1 MQGLFSSKLVLLLS
15 VVCGLAALLV
25 HSNLS
30 FLTIDVFSSG
40 VLIACRTFVT
50 YVLLSGF
57 KINRLIFDHE
67 TPEVFTIPVYRN
79 VTSTDLQP
87 LYTLMGA
94 EAFFETDDGLIYAS
108 LGNGTIGKLSNGAVT
123 LVARTGSHDPTRC
136 KTGILSTDYCGR
148 PLGLVMTEG
157 SRLFVA
163 DAWRGLLEVD
173 VSIQPTEA
181 ELLGKLPSENVKVLS
196 NSSTDGERILFADGL
211 EIDKKGVNLYL
222 TSLSQRSRID
232 VFAFCCFED
241 PPSGRL
247 YRHNLSTGVT
257 EVLLDRLPQPNGVVR
272 SHDGNSLLV
281 VLSGSKGKLR
291 ISCLTLESPS
301 TILLDIRYAKPTC
314 LQVQRLSADMVR
326 SCRST
331 Q

>member
-1 MQGLFSSKLVLLLS
+1 
-15 VVCGLAALLV
+15 
-25 HSNLS
+25 
-30 FLTIDVFSSG
+30 
-40 VLIACRTFVT
+40 
-50 YVLLSGF
+50 
-57 KINRLIFDHE
+57 
-67 TPEVFTIPVYRN
+67 
-79 VTSTDLQP
+79 
-87 LYTLMGA
+87 
-94 EAFFETDDGLIYAS
+94 
-108 LGNGTIGKLSNGAVT
+108 
-123 LVARTGSHDPTRC
+123 
-136 KTGILSTDYCGR
+136 
-148 PLGLVMTEG
+148 MTEG

>member
-1 MQGLFSSKLVLLLS
+1 M
-15 VVCGLAALLV
+15 A
-25 HSNLS
+25 S
-30 FLTIDVFSSG
+30 FLNS
-40 VLIACRTFVT
+40 
-50 YVLLSGF
+50 
-57 KINRLIFDHE
+57 
-67 TPEVFTIPVYRN
+67 
-79 VTSTDLQP
+79 
-87 LYTLMGA
+87 
-94 EAFFETDDGLIYAS
+94 
-108 LGNGTIGKLSNGAVT
+108 
-123 LVARTGSHDPTRC
+123 GSHDPTRC

-247 YRHNLSTGVT
+247 YRHNLRFVGFRDENSPRCDDTCIC
-257 EVLLDRLPQPNGVVR
+257 PVR
-272 SHDGNSLLV
+272 
-281 VLSGSKGKLR
+281 
-291 ISCLTLESPS
+291 ESQ
-301 TILLDIRYAKPTC
+301 KC
-314 LQVQRLSADMVR
+314 F
-326 SCRST
+326 
-331 Q
+331 